1 MRFCLIYEVM
11 FVGFL
16 GPDRQICF
24 IVGFCF
30 TTTSEM
36 KALAEV
42 VDRIELK
49 IRERRE
55 MGEKI

>member
-1 MRFCLIYEVM
+1 MCVL

-16 GPDRQICF
+16 GLDQQICF

-36 KALAEV
+36 KAPAEV